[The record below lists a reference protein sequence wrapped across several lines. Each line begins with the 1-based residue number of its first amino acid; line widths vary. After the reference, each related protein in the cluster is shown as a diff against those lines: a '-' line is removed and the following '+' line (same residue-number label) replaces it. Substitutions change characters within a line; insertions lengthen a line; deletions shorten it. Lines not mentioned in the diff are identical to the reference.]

1 MPSTVNGIGTGH
13 YGKKN
18 KETRQGTCTQCG
30 TKGDLSDYDTR
41 HAICVLFIPII
52 PLGKR
57 RIMSHCK
64 ACDRWLQMSWKD
76 WNTGVE
82 VMNQLIEEGIA
93 GPTPDR
99 EKTLD
104 ALGMVY
110 QLQSIT
116 TLYDNLDQLY
126 AHYHDDE
133 EIMAAVAAVMVMLYD
148 FTNAHTYAVRA
159 FELNQSDDNRELVGV
174 IALNTDKLSEARAA
188 FQFII
193 TNSLDDKYEVVL
205 ALVEA
210 YQTKGQHQ
218 EALDLLDALAE
229 SFPDRAQSKP
239 TRRLEKISN
248 KNLES
253 GKAIIPKAPPEK
265 IDGGTKFILA
275 AIAVLFVV
283 GFIGFSLWEGFKRN
297 VYFINGLSAEYTID
311 INGDS
316 YTLPAAGLVPIP
328 LGDGNFTIHV
338 ENETLELP
346 DVTLSIDTGF
356 FTRLFTNDTYIINPD
371 TCGIILWE
379 NIPYAE
385 EVTERLNDR
394 YESIVHFGSSQ
405 YFFEGIHFPF
415 EEVPDEISLD
425 SDAVV
430 TMRKSLANYSNAD
443 YKEVISPL
451 YDSVGSEGLSELFR
465 LTMLV
470 NPDDEDIFYYA
481 TSFLPPKDSVKLLTP
496 HLDNHLDDVNFHR
509 NYQETAKTVVEYE
522 TLINRYEGYLN
533 ASPNSP
539 ELMYLLGR
547 ITLDQDKANAL
558 YTKAFEST
566 PPSEWAVYAFCYNL
580 LSNAQYDEAQEF
592 ANQWRKTFP
601 DHQGLAEVAETVA
614 MATGNYPA
622 VIEKFENNLTL
633 GKNDQNFIAKG
644 HFFPLLAYHKTG
656 NENSMKDMLI
666 WLSSF
671 TDPAMKEF
679 ALPFYT
685 QLNLQ
690 YKYIKSEGKNLNRLD
705 EDESIRYTFEH
716 DMILGNHVNGNKIVG
731 GISWQSRVYQGFSAM
746 LHGDQ
751 EQGRGYFKLA
761 AELLN
766 NDAHDLALFASA
778 LEGKVVDH
786 STLRNLPIPN
796 EQKVPLLLAAA
807 YMNPAEH
814 VAYAQMADRLNISF
828 QFPQYLIQSVLD
840 GLLPEDEEEL
850 AEVDASNALPI
861 AAPNVSEPAF
871 TIEDVVK

>member
-1 MPSTVNGIGTGH
+1 MREHYPQERASFGDHFRVGRYGKSWPVGGGILYEPRTLRSMSYGAPQADHTQWGRGGQTSTQIVELSTPIKSWGYLPIGQSDDPSSPHHTDQAEKVFSKRQLKSSWWTPQELMGNIKSRSVIEYSAAQKKGDSVTFVNTTITPISAIPFEIAVQIQVSLTPYIGNYMYSTNILGGMKVSNMPSTVNIIGTGH

-18 KETRQGTCTQCG
+18 KETRQGTCTQCE
-30 TKGDLSDYDTR
+30 TKDDLSDYDTR
-41 HAICVLFIPII
+41 HAICVLFIPVI

-64 ACDRWLQMSWKD
+64 ACDRWLHMSWKD
-76 WNTGVE
+76 WNAGVE
-82 VMNQLIEEGIA
+82 VMEKLIEEGIT
-93 GPTPDR
+93 GSTPDR

-126 AHYHDDE
+126 AHYKDDE

-148 FTNAHTYAVRA
+148 FTNAHIYAVRA
-159 FELNQSDDNRELVGV
+159 FELNQSDDNRELLGV
-174 IALNTDKLSEARAA
+174 IALNTDKLSEAHEA

-193 TNSLDDKYEVVL
+193 TNSLDDKYDIVL

-218 EALDLLDALAE
+218 EALDLLDALPE

-239 TRRLEKISN
+239 THRLEKISN
-248 KNLES
+248 KNLGTS
-253 GKAIIPKAPPEK
+253 KAIIPKAPPEK
-265 IDGGTKFILA
+265 IDVGTKFILA
-275 AIAVLFVV
+275 TIAVLFVV
-283 GFIGFSLWEGFKRN
+283 AFIGFSLWEGFKRN

-328 LGDGNFTIHV
+328 LGDGNFIIHV
-338 ENETLELP
+338 KNETLELP

-385 EVTERLNDR
+385 ELNERLNDR

-415 EEVPDEISLD
+415 KEVPDEISLD
-425 SDAVV
+425 SDAPV

-443 YKEVISPL
+443 YKEVFSSL

-481 TSFLPPKDSVKLLTP
+481 TSFLTPKNSVKLLTP

-509 NYQETAKTVVEYE
+509 NYQETAKKVVEYE

-539 ELMYLLGR
+539 
-547 ITLDQDKANAL
+547 D
-558 YTKAFEST
+558 
-566 PPSEWAVYAFCYNL
+566 
-580 LSNAQYDEAQEF
+580 
-592 ANQWRKTFP
+592 
-601 DHQGLAEVAETVA
+601 
-614 MATGNYPA
+614 
-622 VIEKFENNLTL
+622 
-633 GKNDQNFIAKG
+633 
-644 HFFPLLAYHKTG
+644 
-656 NENSMKDMLI
+656 
-666 WLSSF
+666 
-671 TDPAMKEF
+671 
-679 ALPFYT
+679 
-685 QLNLQ
+685 
-690 YKYIKSEGKNLNRLD
+690 
-705 EDESIRYTFEH
+705 
-716 DMILGNHVNGNKIVG
+716 
-731 GISWQSRVYQGFSAM
+731 
-746 LHGDQ
+746 
-751 EQGRGYFKLA
+751 
-761 AELLN
+761 
-766 NDAHDLALFASA
+766 
-778 LEGKVVDH
+778 
-786 STLRNLPIPN
+786 
-796 EQKVPLLLAAA
+796 
-807 YMNPAEH
+807 
-814 VAYAQMADRLNISF
+814 
-828 QFPQYLIQSVLD
+828 
-840 GLLPEDEEEL
+840 
-850 AEVDASNALPI
+850 
-861 AAPNVSEPAF
+861 
-871 TIEDVVK
+871 